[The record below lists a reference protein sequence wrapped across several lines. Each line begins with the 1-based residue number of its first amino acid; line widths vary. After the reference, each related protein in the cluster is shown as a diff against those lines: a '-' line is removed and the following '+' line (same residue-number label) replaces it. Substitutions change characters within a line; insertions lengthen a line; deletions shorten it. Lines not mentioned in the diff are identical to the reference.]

1 MSQMRDVLRALATLF
16 FDHTPPGTYMATN
29 QSTPATDEDPLLND
43 AAPDPAAPNTPANP
57 DTASDSNDEADERVA
72 ELEAQVEALE
82 AERDA
87 INDQLLRKAAELEN
101 TRKRLNQQIERQ
113 FEAGKVEAINALLG
127 TIDDLQRSLDAAD
140 QFEENDNLE
149 AAYESLS
156 DGLDLVHTNFHDALN
171 SIGVERI
178 EAEGEPFDEHKHEA
192 MMQQPAE
199 DVASGTVLNEIRAGY
214 RMGDRVVRHA
224 QVVVAK

>member
-57 DTASDSNDEADERVA
+57 GAAPDTNDEPDERVA
-72 ELEAQVEALE
+72 ELEAQIEALE

-113 FEAGKVEAINALLG
+113 FESGKVEAINALLG

-156 DGLDLVHTNFHDALN
+156 DGLELVHTNFHDALN